1 MAYRA
6 CANPKEPEFLKCGRA
21 WACLNLKTTFVQI
34 AANVSCEPRV
44 TNAAQRANGRFD
56 PVDNQPSLTKE
67 KISWQVF
74 VMELISTIVIFLGGL
89 AGGFVTG
96 LAGFGTGLT
105 ALVFWLFV
113 LSPTTASTLVVVCS
127 VAAQSL
133 TLHKIWHSIELPRV
147 LPFVLPG
154 LIGVPLGVQLLTQ
167 IDIDLFKLC
176 VGGILIVYTAQGLLL
191 KSGPTINWGGR
202 VADGV
207 VGFGG
212 GVLGG
217 LAGLSGPLPT
227 MWANMRDWT
236 KEQKRSVIQVF
247 NLTIL
252 LVALITHALGGL
264 ITGSLLN
271 AALIALPGAGLGAW
285 IGYLAYAQISDV
297 QFAKIILVLLGLS
310 GLFLTA
316 SSL

>member
-1 MAYRA
+1 M
-6 CANPKEPEFLKCGRA
+6 L
-21 WACLNLKTTFVQI
+21 LKTFSLAVPLLARSSSLKQ
-34 AANVSCEPRV
+34 
-44 TNAAQRANGRFD
+44 F
-56 PVDNQPSLTKE
+56 SLTKVRGRLHSFTMDLFSA
-67 KISWQVF
+67 I
-74 VMELISTIVIFLGGL
+74 MILLGGF

-113 LSPTTASTLVVVCS
+113 LPPTTASTLVILCS

-133 TLHKIWHSIELPRV
+133 TLNKIWRSIEWRRV

-154 LIGVPLGVQLLTQ
+154 LVGVPLGVLLLAR
-167 IDIDLFKLC
+167 IDIQLFKLC
-176 VGGILIVYTAQGLLL
+176 VGVILITYTAQGLLA
-191 KSGPTINWGGR
+191 KSDLTVRWGGR

-227 MWANMRDWT
+227 MWANLRDWT
-236 KEQKRSVIQVF
+236 KDQKRSVIQVF

-252 LVALITHALGGL
+252 AGALVIHAMGGL
-264 ITGSLLN
+264 MTAALAD
-271 AALIALPGAGLGAW
+271 AALIALPGAGVGAW
-285 IGYLAYAQISDV
+285 LGYRA
-297 QFAKIILVLLGLS
+297 FARMTDTHFTKLILGLLGLS
-310 GLFLTA
+310 GVFLIA